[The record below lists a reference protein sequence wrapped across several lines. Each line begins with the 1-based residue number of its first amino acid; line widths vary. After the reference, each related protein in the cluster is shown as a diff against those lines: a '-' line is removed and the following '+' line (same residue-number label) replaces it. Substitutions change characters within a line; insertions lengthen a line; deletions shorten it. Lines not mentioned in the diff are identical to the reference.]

1 MKIPPHPSAVATS
14 FREICRMRL
23 SRSDMVTGVKAG
35 MFFENQV
42 CGHRRYWPRVPPPN
56 GGGVNARVIGPLGG
70 SPGHRGAGFP
80 MN

>member
-14 FREICRMRL
+14 FREILRMRL

-42 CGHRRYWPRVPPPN
+42 FGDRRYWPRR
-56 GGGVNARVIGPLGG
+56 ARPIAV
-70 SPGHRGAGFP
+70 RRTRK
-80 MN
+80 